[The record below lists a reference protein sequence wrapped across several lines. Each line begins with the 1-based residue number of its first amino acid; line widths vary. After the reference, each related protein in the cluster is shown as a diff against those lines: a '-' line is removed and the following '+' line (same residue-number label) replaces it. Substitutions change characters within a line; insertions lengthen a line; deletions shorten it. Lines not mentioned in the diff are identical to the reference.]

1 MDIKKRIQLAKLLM
15 SFSNIPT
22 DKGTLIIE
30 GELTVGVEAHVEV
43 DGVITVAEDGEYEYN
58 NMIITIEGGLV
69 KSIVDKGVPTEET
82 EPVIEEPVE
91 PTIEENMQEDEPI
104 LEPTTDE
111 PTTDEKDIEI
121 EKLKAEN
128 ESLLSKIAELEAE
141 IETLKAQPTAEPIEE
156 TFKNVEKTTEKSK
169 INYSNYFKH

>member
-15 SFSNIPT
+15 SFSDIPT

-30 GELTVGVEAHVEV
+30 GELTVGVEAHIEV

-69 KSIVDKGVPTEET
+69 KSIVDKGVPTEE
-82 EPVIEEPVE
+82 PVIEEPVE
-91 PTIEENMQEDEPI
+91 PTIEENMQEEPI

-121 EKLKAEN
+121 ENLKAEN
-128 ESLLSKIAELEAE
+128 ENLKAKIEELESV
-141 IETLKAQPTAEPIEE
+141 IEELKAQPTAEPIEE
-156 TFKNVEKTTEKSK
+156 TFKNVEKKNETK
-169 INYSNYFKH
+169 IDYSTYFTKNK

>member
-15 SFSNIPT
+15 SFSDIPT

-30 GELTVGVEAHVEV
+30 GELIVGVEAHVEV

-69 KSIVDKGVPTEET
+69 KSIVDKGVPTEE
-82 EPVIEEPVE
+82 PVVEEPVE

-121 EKLKAEN
+121 ENLKAEN
-128 ESLLSKIAELEAE
+128 ENLKAKIAELEAE

-156 TFKNVEKTTEKSK
+156 TFKNVEKKNESK
-169 INYSNYFKH
+169 IDYSTYFKKNK